1 MKRFTINR
9 WFVAVLV
16 ALALVPLSPAAHPAT
31 AFAAGGPGG
40 GPPIHLANFQT
51 TLDVATGQATVTL
64 DATCDEPLQAAVV
77 VVLSQQPQPQA
88 VAISGGSSFQVA
100 CQVGQVYHQT
110 LALTATL
117 GRFHPGEAMLWI
129 DIEYQTTSG
138 TVGDLFGG
146 IPVQLG
152 PAQ

>member
-1 MKRFTINR
+1 MKRFTINQ
-9 WFVAVLV
+9 WLVAVLV

-31 AFAAGGPGG
+31 AFAAGPGG

-51 TLDVATGQATVTL
+51 TLDLATGQVTVTL
-64 DATCDEPLQAAVV
+64 DATCDEPLQASVTVA
-77 VVLSQQPQPQA
+77 LIQPPQPQA
-88 VAISGGSSFQVA
+88 MAITGGSGFGVA
-100 CQVGQVYHQT
+100 CEVGQVYHQT

-129 DIEYQTTSG
+129 DVEYQTTSG